1 MGRAVV
7 SVVYQLVV
15 TSGLAESYLK
25 NGLEFF
31 GGFAVEAS
39 EVSEVTEVADLLAL
53 LGADGP
59 STPFAA
65 DQPLDILQV
74 PANPFIQTRLAV
86 GPLHEQA
93 FMGGIVEPPPFTGT
107 GVARGGGVET
117 PLMWVEPTRLTA
129 GSMLWRFFPG
139 STEPELRGVY
149 HGIAWGWETVKT
161 GAFKAAVP
169 SVYMGPV
176 MEREWGM
183 CPVEV
188 ELDEETHQ
196 PAAVTLVA
204 PAEPRGE
211 EGFEQLGSGLWGKRI
226 EYRPD
231 LNIFEN
237 QGIARFNNIP
247 VRIVGMAQGED
258 GKFAAHVTSMVLDAP
273 LTQALG
279 FNRFSAA
286 TATVLAPV
294 EDLTGYATREGRPK
308 NWDISERPAITAR
321 PNKPRDNEDPRQLTS
336 DIFGMLA
343 AIAPQGWKQLNLYVQ
358 LVGQVAKFAAAAMLP
373 EEKKGDDD
381 GDTTRES
388 AFGNVNAEP
397 ALTPVTI
404 DLLPTSI
411 LHYVAHLKKLLY
423 KPEVGAPFVL
433 RFTFSSDGQ
442 ANLTINTTDEPR
454 WAEQVPANVWQA
466 DLESFPRTQENIAQ
480 WLQARLEG
488 TEAE

>member
-1 MGRAVV
+1 V

-15 TSGLAESYLK
+15 TPGLAESYLK

-31 GGFAVEAS
+31 GGFSVEAS

-53 LGADGP
+53 LGANGP
-59 STPFAA
+59 GSPFSA

-74 PANPFIQTRLAV
+74 PSNPFIQTRLAV

-93 FMGGIVEPPPFTGT
+93 FLGGIVEPPPFTGS

-117 PLMWVEPTRLTA
+117 SLMWVEPTRLTA

-139 STEPELRGVY
+139 SAEPELRGVY
-149 HGIAWGWETVKT
+149 HGVAWGWETVKT
-161 GAFKAAVP
+161 GTFKAALP

-176 MEREWGM
+176 MVREWGM

-196 PAAVTLVA
+196 PAAVTLVS

-226 EYRPD
+226 EYHPD

-247 VRIVGMAQGED
+247 VRVVGMAQGED
-258 GKFAAHVTSMVLDAP
+258 GKVAAHVTSMVLDAP
-273 LTQALG
+273 LTQSLG

-286 TATVLAPV
+286 TATALSSV
-294 EDLTGYATREGRPK
+294 EELTGYATREGRPK
-308 NWDISERPAITAR
+308 TWDVSERPAITAH
-321 PNKPRDNEDPRQLTS
+321 PNKPRENTDPRQLTS

-343 AIAPQGWKQLNLYVQ
+343 ATAPQGWKQLKLDVQ
-358 LVGQVAKFAAAAMLP
+358 LVAQVANFAAAAMLP
-373 EEKKGDDD
+373 HEVSASDN
-381 GDTTRES
+381 TTRES
-388 AFGNVNAEP
+388 AFGDISTDAEP
-397 ALTPVTI
+397 TLEPVTI
-404 DLLPTSI
+404 KLLPTSI

-423 KPEVGAPFVL
+423 KPEVGAPYIL

-442 ANLTINTTDEPR
+442 ANLTINSTDEPR
-454 WAEQVPANVWQA
+454 WAAQVPSQTWQA
-466 DLESFPRTQENIAQ
+466 DLESFPRTEEHIPE
-480 WLQARLEG
+480 WLQSRLENSG
-488 TEAE
+488 IESE

>member
-1 MGRAVV
+1 M

-15 TSGLAESYLK
+15 TPGVAESYLK

-39 EVSEVTEVADLLAL
+39 EVADVTEVGDLLAL

-59 STPFAA
+59 GSPFTA

-74 PANPFIQTRLAV
+74 PPNPFIQTRLAV

-93 FMGGIVEPPPFTGT
+93 FLGGIVEPPPFDGL

-117 PLMWVEPTRLTA
+117 PLMWLEPTRLTA
-129 GSMLWRFFPG
+129 GSRLWRFFPG
-139 STEPELRGVY
+139 SKEPQLLGVY

-161 GAFKAAVP
+161 GNFKAAVP

-176 MEREWGM
+176 MQREWGM

-188 ELDEETHQ
+188 EVDEETHQ
-196 PAAVTLVA
+196 PIAVTLVS

-211 EGFEQLGSGLWGKRI
+211 EGFEHLGSGMWGKRI
-226 EYRPD
+226 AYHLD

-237 QGIARFNNIP
+237 QGIARFNNVP

-258 GKFAAHVTSMVLDAP
+258 GKFAAHITSMILDAP
-273 LTQALG
+273 LTRALG

-286 TATVLAPV
+286 TATALTAV
-294 EDLTGYATREGRPK
+294 DNLTGYATREGRPK
-308 NWDISERPAITAR
+308 SWDVSTRPAITAR
-321 PNKPRDNEDPRQLTS
+321 PVKPRKVDDPRQITA

-343 AIAPQGWKQLNLYVQ
+343 ATAPQGWKQLNLHVQ
-358 LVGQVAKFAAAAMLP
+358 LVAQVANFAAAAMMP
-373 EEKKGDDD
+373 EDKESEEGA
-381 GDTTRES
+381 RES
-388 AFGNVNAEP
+388 AFGNVSTESEP
-397 ALTPVTI
+397 ALTAVTLN
-404 DLLPTSI
+404 LLPTSI

-423 KPEVGAPFVL
+423 KQEVGAPYVL
-433 RFTFSSDGQ
+433 TFNFSSDGK
-442 ANLTINTTDEPR
+442 ANLTMNTNDAPR
-454 WAEQVPANVWQA
+454 WANEVPTEAWQA
-466 DLESFPRTQENIAQ
+466 DLDSFPRTDEHIPN
-480 WLQARLEG
+480 WLKMRLEG
-488 TEAE
+488 PVTEY

>member
-1 MGRAVV
+1 M

-59 STPFAA
+59 GSPFTA
-65 DQPLDILQV
+65 DQPVDILQV
-74 PANPFIQTRLAV
+74 PSNPFIQTRLAV

-93 FMGGIVEPPPFTGT
+93 FLGGIVEPPPFNGS
-107 GVARGGGVET
+107 GVARGGDVET

-139 STEPELRGVY
+139 STEPELLGVY

-161 GAFKAAVP
+161 GNFKAAVP

-176 MEREWGM
+176 MQREWGM

-188 ELDEETHQ
+188 EMDEETHQ
-196 PAAVTLVA
+196 PIAVTLVS

-226 EYRPD
+226 EFHPD

-247 VRIVGMAQGED
+247 VRIVGMAQGEE
-258 GKFAAHVTSMVLDAP
+258 GKVAAHVTSMVLDAP
-273 LTQALG
+273 LTRALG

-286 TATVLAPV
+286 TATALTSV
-294 EDLTGYATREGRPK
+294 EELTGYATREGRPK
-308 NWDISERPAITAR
+308 NWDVSERPAITAR
-321 PNKPRDNEDPRQLTS
+321 PVKPRENDDPRQITS

-343 AIAPQGWKQLNLYVQ
+343 AIAPQGWKQLNLYIQ
-358 LVGQVAKFAAAAMLP
+358 LVAQVANFAAAAMVP
-373 EEKKGDDD
+373 EEKNDDD
-381 GDTTRES
+381 ATTRES
-388 AFGNVNAEP
+388 AFGNVSTDSEP
-397 ALTPVTI
+397 ALTAVTLN
-404 DLLPTSI
+404 LLPTSI
-411 LHYVAHLKKLLY
+411 LHYVAHLQKLLY
-423 KPEVGAPFVL
+423 KQEVGAPYVL
-433 RFTFSSDGQ
+433 KFTFSADGQ
-442 ANLTINTTDEPR
+442 ANLTMNTTDEPR
-454 WAEQVPANVWQA
+454 WASQVPVEAWQA
-466 DLESFPRTQENIAQ
+466 DLESFPRTDEHIPDWLKAQ
-480 WLQARLEG
+480 LEG
-488 TEAE
+488 PVTE

>member
-1 MGRAVV
+1 M

-25 NGLEFF
+25 NGLEFV

-53 LGADGP
+53 LGANGP
-59 STPFAA
+59 GSPFTA
-65 DQPLDILQV
+65 DQPLDVLQV
-74 PANPFIQTRLAV
+74 PTNPFVQTRLAV

-93 FMGGIVEPPPFTGT
+93 FLGGIVEPPPFDGS

-117 PLMWVEPTRLTA
+117 PLIWVEPTRLTA

-139 STEPELRGVY
+139 SAEPELRGVY

-176 MEREWGM
+176 MLREWGM

-188 ELDEETHQ
+188 EMDEETHQ
-196 PAAVTLVA
+196 PAAVTLVS

-211 EGFEQLGSGLWGKRI
+211 EGFEQLGSGMWGKRI
-226 EYRPD
+226 EYCSD
-231 LNIFEN
+231 LDIFEN
-237 QGIARFNNIP
+237 QGIARFNNVP
-247 VRIVGMAQGED
+247 VRVVGMAQGED
-258 GKFAAHVTSMVLDAP
+258 GKVSAHVASMVLDGP

-286 TATVLAPV
+286 TATALTSV
-294 EDLTGYATREGRPK
+294 ENLTGYATREGRPK
-308 NWDISERPAITAR
+308 NWDISERPAITAH
-321 PNKPRDNEDPRQLTS
+321 PTQPRQNDDPRQITS

-343 AIAPQGWKQLNLYVQ
+343 ATAPQGWKQLNLYIQ
-358 LVGQVAKFAAAAMLP
+358 LVAQVANFAAAAMVP
-373 EEKKGDDD
+373 EEDAGSAEA
-381 GDTTRES
+381 TRES
-388 AFGNVNAEP
+388 AFGNVNAEAEP
-397 ALTPVTI
+397 SLKTVT
-404 DLLPTSI
+404 LNVLPTSI

-423 KPEVGAPFVL
+423 KPEVGAPYVL
-433 RFTFSSDGQ
+433 KFTFSSDGQ
-442 ANLTINTTDEPR
+442 ANLTMNTTDEPR
-454 WAEQVPANVWQA
+454 WASQVPAEIWQA
-466 DLESFPRTQENIAQ
+466 DLESFPRTDEYIPE
-480 WLQARLEG
+480 WLQSRLQ
-488 TEAE
+488 EAPAAE